1 MAIASGNLPAVVIQ
15 DRRKKMFRGV
25 PASTIFSELDQSH
38 ATVEYDIIVAAS
50 CKIA

>member
-15 DRRKKMFRGV
+15 DRKKIFRGV

-38 ATVEYDIIVAAS
+38 ATVEYDIIVSAS